1 MTEPEMPKD
10 LQSSAEQAAQAIAK
24 HPRTIRELVQGP
36 EFRDALKSG
45 LPRGMRPDRFIRTVL
60 TAILRKPDL
69 ALATKESFFL
79 CALQL
84 SELGLE
90 PDGRRAHLIPFR
102 NRKAETIECTV
113 IIDYKGL
120 AELVRRSGDVN
131 DIHCDVVYDRDEFS
145 YGYGDGA
152 HLRHKPNLESRGE
165 RRMAYY
171 SYVELKTGKPSFMV
185 MSPSEVEKVRQRSKS
200 PNEGPWVTD
209 YDEMGKKTVFRRH
222 SKWLPLSPEV
232 RDALALD
239 DHEAVEGKVI
249 PEAEQEPEP
258 APHQKA
264 RDQILA
270 KKAALMETKLTAAP
284 TAPAEENKND
294 EDF

>member
-1 MTEPEMPKD
+1 MTEQEMPKD
-10 LQSSAEQAAQAIAK
+10 LQPSAEQAAQAIAK
-24 HPRTIRELVQGP
+24 QPRTIRELAQGP

-45 LPRGMRPDRFIRTVL
+45 LPHGMRPDRFIRTVL
-60 TAILRKPDL
+60 TALLRKPDL
-69 ALATKESFFL
+69 ALCTKESFFL
-79 CALQL
+79 SVLQL

-102 NRKAETIECTV
+102 NRKTETIECTMM
-113 IIDYKGL
+113 IDYKGL
-120 AELVRRSGDVN
+120 AELVRRAGDVN
-131 DIHCDVVYDRDEFS
+131 DIHCDVVYNQDEFS
-145 YGYGDGA
+145 YSYGDGA
-152 HLRHKPNLESRGE
+152 HLRHKPNLEFRGE

-185 MSPSEVEKVRQRSKS
+185 MSPTEVEKVRQRSKS
-200 PNEGPWVTD
+200 ANEGPWVTD

-232 RDALALD
+232 RDALALED
-239 DHEAVEGKVI
+239 NEAVEGSVI
-249 PEAEQEPEP
+249 PEAEPEP
-258 APHQKA
+258 APRQKP

-270 KKAALMETKLTAAP
+270 KKAALMETKLAAVS